1 MCRPGGESPLG
12 LFSYVHFF
20 ANAIMRTENS
30 AGEMPKAY
38 EKVVIWCR
46 LVIFDV
52 VLKAFSGKQKR
63 HIVSMSAAIVSIQK
77 P

>member
-1 MCRPGGESPLG
+1 
-12 LFSYVHFF
+12 
-20 ANAIMRTENS
+20 MRTENS

-52 VLKAFSGKQKR
+52 ILKAFSGKQKR
-63 HIVSMSAAIVSIQK
+63 HIVSMSAAIVSVQK